1 MDWDTNGRTCRNA
14 YVSPGL
20 LIPIPHTIL
29 FLSITFNKAKCYRR
43 LVTQWCKKITTRK
56 VHGPGEARSGRQCVS
71 KIHES

>member
-20 LIPIPHTIL
+20 LLPIAHTVL
-29 FLSITFNKAKCYRR
+29 FLPITFNKAKCYRG
-43 LVTQWCKKITTRK
+43 LVTQWCKKITTHK
-56 VHGPGEARSGRQCVS
+56 VLSPGEARVGDSAWS